1 MTRAKELPSSSVPNP
16 FNLVVYRII
25 RDRLNSVFDVEWQEA
40 RTEWRRQHPKA
51 STDGRYIVRILLDS
65 RDLIEV
71 AEHQRH
77 VTTDA
82 FNTFLRANN
91 HELVLCASTVR
102 EICGPLAH
110 GASFVD
116 TIRPI
121 LQAIETLPLLYLK
134 EVDIYGVE
142 LRAAVDAYSENSEYQ
157 PPSPY
162 VRNYT
167 DTLAGQAL
175 DGGLPMVG
183 LRLDNIIYYQYVGPY
198 RERIFGRRHE
208 QLEMYR
214 QLMIQ
219 ERQLLD
225 NRQYRARTHFANALK
240 RNAERYQVPLPEDG
254 AGFIRSVYL
263 DARRCPG
270 YRLNHE
276 VFRALTLN
284 RKDNPQ
290 AGDFT
295 DYALISTIP
304 YVDAITLDRRMR
316 AYVEQASRKMSAV
329 NATVDY
335 RTRVY
340 DDVGDLMRRL

>member
-1 MTRAKELPSSSVPNP
+1 M
-16 FNLVVYRII
+16 
-25 RDRLNSVFDVEWQEA
+25 
-40 RTEWRRQHPKA
+40 
-51 STDGRYIVRILLDS
+51 RILLDS

-71 AEHQRH
+71 AEHQRR
-77 VTTDA
+77 VTTQA
-82 FNTFLRANN
+82 FNTFLRDHN

-102 EICGPLAH
+102 EICNPLAH

-121 LQAIETLPLLYLK
+121 LQAVETLPLLYLK
-134 EVDIYGVE
+134 EMDIYGDE
-142 LRAAVDAYSENSEYQ
+142 FRAAVEAFSGHSEYQ

-162 VRNYT
+162 VRNYA
-167 DTLAGQAL
+167 DTLAGRAL
-175 DGGLPMVG
+175 DGGLPIVG
-183 LRLDNIIYYQYVGPY
+183 FRLDDIIFFQYMSPY
-198 RERIFGRRHE
+198 RDRIFGRRNQ

-219 ERQLLD
+219 ERQLLE
-225 NRQYRARTHFANALK
+225 NRQYRARTHFANSIT
-240 RNAERYQVPLPEDG
+240 RNAERYQVPLPENR
-254 AGFIRSVYL
+254 AGFISSVYF
-263 DARRCPG
+263 DARRCSG
-270 YRLNHE
+270 FRLDHE

-284 RKDNPQ
+284 RDDNPQ

-316 AYVEQASRKMSAV
+316 EYVEQASRKMLAV
-329 NATVDY
+329 NATVNY

-340 DDVGDLMRRL
+340 DDVEDLILRL